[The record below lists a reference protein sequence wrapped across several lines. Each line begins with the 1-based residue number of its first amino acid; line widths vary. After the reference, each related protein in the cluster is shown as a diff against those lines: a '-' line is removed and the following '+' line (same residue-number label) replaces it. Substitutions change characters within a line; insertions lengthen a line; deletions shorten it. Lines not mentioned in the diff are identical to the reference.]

1 MALVGLIGANCS
13 EPLASEENTM
23 TYLTAPLEV
32 GTAPSN
38 DTVTGKGH
46 CVVAQ
51 TVLINHVVE
60 AGGGSDDVD
69 TTMTLPA
76 NSQIIA
82 FYTDTLVAW
91 NSVTSAGLTIGS
103 TAGGAEYNA
112 SVDVKSN
119 GREAPTLTA
128 AQLAAM
134 DDIGTNTTVHIR
146 VAQVGNTSAGQARVT
161 CLYAPK

>member
-1 MALVGLIGANCS
+1 
-13 EPLASEENTM
+13 M
-23 TYLTAPLEV
+23 TYFTGPLEV

-38 DTVTGKGH
+38 DVVTGKGYG
-46 CVVAQ
+46 VVAQ
-51 TVLINHVVE
+51 TVLINFTAE

-69 TTMTLPA
+69 ATLTLPA
-76 NSQIIA
+76 NAQILA

-91 NSVTSAGLTIGS
+91 DSVTSAGLTIGS
-103 TAGGAEYNA
+103 AAGGTQYNT

-146 VAQVGNTSAGQARVT
+146 VAQVGNTTAGQARVT